1 MEMFNELRVSFSST
15 EPSQWPKVRRA
26 MNACLVFVLALAAA
40 PLTGCHS
47 KASFDPALA
56 GAFFPL
62 HPDSS
67 WTYRIID
74 KSQGATDIVT
84 DRVAGRRHI
93 EIVTNRG
100 VGRAHLNARKV
111 FGESVSEDSSLY
123 GASKSP
129 MLYVSEDGYINRVSG
144 PDGRS
149 WIVFEERGFLPQLL
163 KPGLT
168 WSNTLFPFGNL
179 PGAFHAVQRHR
190 SFFEAGDVVVPAGH
204 FPGCIRIE
212 TEAVYRHSSSKEEGA
227 RRLRYL
233 DWYAPNVG
241 LVKTLVLQSGFFGS
255 EIARVELL
263 SFVDSRVKVASH
275 WSKTESARDTTAP

>member
-1 MEMFNELRVSFSST
+1 MFNELPVYFCSA
-15 EPSQWPKVRRA
+15 EPSQRRSIGRA
-26 MNACLVFVLALAAA
+26 MSACFVFVLALTAA
-40 PLTGCHS
+40 PLTGCHRR
-47 KASFDPALA
+47 ASFDPALA
-56 GAFFPL
+56 DAFFPL

-74 KSQGATDIVT
+74 QGQGATDIVT
-84 DRVAGRRHI
+84 DRVVGKTHI
-93 EIVTNRG
+93 DIVTNRG
-100 VGRAHLNARKV
+100 VGRAHLNTRKV
-111 FGESVSEDSSLY
+111 FGEAVSEDSSLY

-129 MLYVSEDGYINRVSG
+129 MLYVSEGGYINRVSSLDG
-144 PDGRS
+144 PT
-149 WIVFEERGFLPQLL
+149 WIVFEERSFLPQLL

-179 PGAFHAVQRHR
+179 PGTFHAEQRHR
-190 SFFEAGDVVVPAGH
+190 SFSEADDVVVPAGH
-204 FPGCIRIE
+204 FSGCIRIE
-212 TEAVYRHSSSKEEGA
+212 TEAVYRDSSSKEDGA

-275 WSKTESARDTTAP
+275 RSKTESARDTTAP

>member
-1 MEMFNELRVSFSST
+1 MKMFNDLCLSFCSA
-15 EPSQWPKVRRA
+15 EPSQRRNVGRA
-26 MNACLVFVLALAAA
+26 MNACFVFVLALTAAA
-40 PLTGCHS
+40 LTGCHGR
-47 KASFDPALA
+47 ASFDPALA

-84 DRVAGRRHI
+84 DRVAGKAHI
-93 EIVTNRG
+93 DIVTIRG
-100 VGRAHLNARKV
+100 VGRAHLNARRV
-111 FGESVSEDSSLY
+111 FGEAVSEDSSLY

-129 MLYVSEDGYINRVSG
+129 VLYVSEGGYINRISG
-144 PDGRS
+144 LDGPT
-149 WIVFEERGFLPQLL
+149 WIVFEERSFLPQRL

-204 FPGCIRIE
+204 FSGCIRIE
-212 TEAVYRHSSSKEEGA
+212 TEAVYRDSSSKEDGA

-275 WSKTESARDTTAP
+275 WSKTESVRDTTAP